1 MTDQTPLP
9 PAPADLGSPT
19 PIAAEPPRKG
29 GGKGWVVPV
38 AIAVALLAIIGAI
51 AYTSNVRD
59 DAAAGSSSPQGSAP
73 ISSGGTAS
81 GAPSAPLA
89 LKAAAGS
96 TSVKL
101 TWKPASDA
109 AKDVRYEV
117 DRGPEFAR
125 LTDKTSF
132 TDRQVVPATTYRYTV
147 VAVLPDGGRSADTAD
162 VTVKT
167 KAAPVSAARLEAI
180 FDINA
185 KSTSHFGFATFNSY
199 KASFGWRFDP
209 VCGHGPCNV
218 KLTDVHKHDFA
229 LSLTR
234 NGGSYHG
241 VLTTKGFGSCNG
253 IVTTAT
259 VTVDLHAVTAKAVKD
274 TWRVV
279 RVVGTMSARTS
290 AQLGCV
296 SSGID
301 YSISGT
307 LAGVG

>member
-1 MTDQTPLP
+1 
-9 PAPADLGSPT
+9 
-19 PIAAEPPRKG
+19 
-29 GGKGWVVPV
+29 
-38 AIAVALLAIIGAI
+38 VALLAIIGAI
-51 AYTSNVRD
+51 AYTSSVRD

-73 ISSGGTAS
+73 ISPGGTAT
-81 GAPSAPLA
+81 AVPSAPLA
-89 LKAAAGS
+89 LKAAARS

-109 AKDVRYEV
+109 TKEVRYEV
-117 DRGPEFAR
+117 DRGPEFAG
-125 LTDKTSF
+125 LTDKASF
-132 TDRQVVPATTYRYTV
+132 TDRRVVPSSTYRYTV
-147 VAVLPDGGRSADTAD
+147 VTVLPDGARSADTAD

-185 KSTSHFGFATFNSY
+185 KSTSHFGFATFHSY

-209 VCGHGPCNV
+209 VCGHGPCSV

-229 LSLTR
+229 LELTR
-234 NGGSYHG
+234 NAGSYHG

-259 VTVDLHAVTAKAVKD
+259 VTVDLHAVTAKAVKE

-279 RVVGTMSARTS
+279 RVAGTMTARTS

-301 YSISGT
+301 YAISGT